1 MQTLATVV
9 GKTQNRTALGIVHA
23 YVALNPKATL
33 ADLRRAFP
41 NNLCPDS
48 GVKELLLPLD
58 EALAYNKESDMS
70 LYFPKDAEIITLA
83 DGSRICLSQI
93 WSKSSLDKFVANA
106 ANLGIQASDPDKTL
120 TYGPAGFKIDIL
132 QQPKKKGCLGVLVA
146 LIAIP
151 VAALICAATL

>member
-1 MQTLATVV
+1 MNCKASII

-33 ADLRRAFP
+33 AELRRAFP

-48 GVKELLLPLD
+48 GVDELLLPQSG
-58 EALAYNKESDMS
+58 ALKYNTKADMS
-70 LYFPKDAEIITLA
+70 LYFTKEGETITLA
-83 DGSRICLSQI
+83 DGSVVCLSQI
-93 WSKSSLDKFVANA
+93 WSKTSLDKFVANA

-120 TYGPAGFKIDIL
+120 DYDKPGFKITIH
-132 QQPKKKGCLGVLVA
+132 QQPKKGCLGMLIA

-151 VAALICAATL
+151 AAALLCIFNF